1 VADYQAFMSEEL
13 RDYVRKSGVQ
23 VIGYRALRELV
34 RNIEG

>member
-1 VADYQAFMSEEL
+1 MSEEL
-13 RDYVRKSGVQ
+13 RDYVRNSGVQ